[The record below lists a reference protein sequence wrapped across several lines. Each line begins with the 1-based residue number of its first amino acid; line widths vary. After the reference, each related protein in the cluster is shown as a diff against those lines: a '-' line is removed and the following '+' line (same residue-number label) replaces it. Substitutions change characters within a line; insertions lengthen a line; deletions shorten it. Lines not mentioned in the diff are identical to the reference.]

1 MTDRRRWR
9 SRRPGPQNHHTIA
22 RGRAAEFLA
31 RPAPTGAMHPPGGRA
46 SARAPHCSAAY
57 VFLSRRCRRLLP
69 FEMLQCKLSSRRRGA
84 RFGGRGCWRLS
95 GSKCARVVARQ
106 VWRRQL
112 KHDLW
117 ATACTWEQR
126 PRRRSLGGPPMARP
140 TPGWSLPRLLPTY
153 GRRRAAA
160 HRGAAEWRGLA
171 GANERRRAHEL
182 TAPVCSCPPAPAAPA
197 SCKTASS
204 LFTYPHL
211 ASALPAEPGLSRA
224 PRPAPLTHSSPRS
237 RPLPAK
243 VGAVDAPVPLSAQRG
258 MGAHRIGRLGSPAP
272 NRIARVAPLQRK
284 PAAGSPPRTP
294 H

>member
-84 RFGGRGCWRLS
+84 RFGGRGCWGLS

-117 ATACTWEQR
+117 AGGRLRA
-126 PRRRSLGGPPMARP
+126 LG
-140 TPGWSLPRLLPTY
+140 S
-153 GRRRAAA
+153 
-160 HRGAAEWRGLA
+160 
-171 GANERRRAHEL
+171 N
-182 TAPVCSCPPAPAAPA
+182 APAAARWAAPPWRAPPQGGACHAFYLHMGGGGRQRTAARRNGVGWLVQMNAGELTSSRRPFALARPPPRPRPLAKQRAPCSPTLTSPA
-197 SCKTASS
+197 PFPLS
-204 LFTYPHL
+204 LD
-211 ASALPAEPGLSRA
+211 SRA
-224 PRPAPLTHSSPRS
+224 RPAPR
-237 RPLPAK
+237 R
-243 VGAVDAPVPLSAQRG
+243 
-258 MGAHRIGRLGSPAP
+258 
-272 NRIARVAPLQRK
+272 
-284 PAAGSPPRTP
+284 
-294 H
+294 